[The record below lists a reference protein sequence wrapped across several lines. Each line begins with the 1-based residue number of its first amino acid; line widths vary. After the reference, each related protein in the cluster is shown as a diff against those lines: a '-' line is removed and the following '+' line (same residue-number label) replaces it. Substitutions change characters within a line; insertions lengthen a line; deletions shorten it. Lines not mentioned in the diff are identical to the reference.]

1 LLGRVVA
8 AHRVVVLGV
17 IPLGAA
23 AGGVIAEL
31 APFRVLFGLC
41 GALCLATMVP
51 AAHFWRDEVM
61 DAEEARALADH
72 DEGV

>member
-1 LLGRVVA
+1 MAESSPLIVL
-8 AHRVVVLGV
+8 VLGV

-41 GALCLATMVP
+41 GALCLATMIP
-51 AAHFWRDEVM
+51 AAHFWRDDVM
-61 DAEEARALADH
+61 DAEEASALADH
-72 DEGV
+72 DEGL